1 MYKEY
6 FTITLSVAGSV
17 FAVQKQ
23 QFWGFSGGSRGFVVG
38 HVAPEAQVGGPIA
51 YLQTGD
57 IVTIDSQT
65 QEISFQITEEELN
78 RRQDHWI
85 QPKLKASSGAL
96 GKYARLVSP
105 ASKGAVTDMFES

>member
-1 MYKEY
+1 MLFKNSN
-6 FTITLSVAGSV
+6 FG
-17 FAVQKQ
+17 
-23 QFWGFSGGSRGFVVG
+23 GFSGGSHGFVVG